1 MAGMGQLRVMYAS
14 NAQDAIPTLIDQGD
28 NISFLLTNCNLR
40 YWQKPRARNV
50 ADDAAYSAGI

>member
-28 NISFLLTNCNLR
+28 NISFLPISCNPQF
-40 YWQKPRARNV
+40 WQKPRARNV